1 MENMENIEND
11 YAEARLRFREVESS
25 LIVLQQAV
33 QNEEEAVTLENI
45 DDNLEI
51 IIEIL
56 HRTIEKL
63 DATIDK
69 QFATISLEDLGNQIK
84 NLAEQ

>member
-1 MENMENIEND
+1 MEHIENE
-11 YAEARLRFREVESS
+11 YAEARMRFREVESS

-33 QNEEEAVTLENI
+33 QNEEEVITLENI

-56 HRTIEKL
+56 HRTIENF
-63 DATIDK
+63 DATIHK
-69 QFATISLEDLGNQIK
+69 QFATISLEDLRNQIT
-84 NLAEQ
+84 NSEEQ